1 MRIGAGIRRACF
13 LCCLLLIGCG
23 SRKPDVEAVKRD
35 LAKALAS
42 RSTPAQVIDY
52 LDSKGIEHSEYL
64 NDPRKGRC
72 INGFVRDKTLFTSV
86 KANCGL
92 LFHFDDHDRLVS
104 FEAREIRTG
113 P

>member
-1 MRIGAGIRRACF
+1 MLLNARIRTGCF
-13 LCCLLLIGCG
+13 LCCLLVIGCG
-23 SRKPDVEAVKRD
+23 SAKPNVVAVKQD
-35 LAKALAS
+35 LAKALPPQ
-42 RSTPAQVIDY
+42 STPAQVLDY
-52 LDSKGIEHSEYL
+52 LSSKGIEHSQYL

-72 INGFVRDKTLFTSV
+72 INAFVRDKTMFATV
-86 KANCGL
+86 KTNCGL

>member
-1 MRIGAGIRRACF
+1 MLLRAGIRTACF

-23 SRKPDVEAVKRD
+23 SRKPNVEAVKQD
-35 LAKALAS
+35 LAKALPPQ
-42 RSTPAQVIDY
+42 STPAQVIDY
-52 LDSKGIEHSEYL
+52 LDGKGIEHSEYL
-64 NDPRKGRC
+64 HDPVKGRC
-72 INGFVRDKTLFTSV
+72 INAFVRDRTLFARVRTH
-86 KANCGL
+86 CGL